1 LKAEEYRN
9 KLKEDMDIAVKSGK
23 KGLDE
28 SYYKAITVDLLIS
41 ILSKLEQ

>member
-1 LKAEEYRN
+1 LKSEEYRK
-9 KLKEDMDIAVKSGK
+9 KLKEDMDATVKSGK

-41 ILSKLEQ
+41 ILAKLEE